1 MADSA
6 ATTGVPVWIEKTMFA
21 SWKYSSYNYNYNYNF
36 TITGYFY
43 YNFFLLAFWFCSLL
57 PGNREHSGHTSSL
70 ELCAGQ
76 RCFSESAAA
85 PLVGVL
91 GRQLNFVKIW
101 WMFFCFNALTELTVS
116 FPFLYHFRLLPDFF
130 SEFHWGVGWMVLH
143 GQQTRKI
150 RRTKR
155 LSPVDCWVDLKFCI
169 APIWLHFFWR
179 VPRMRLMRVW
189 GSSNHTARSLQDS
202 VLTRTYYH
210 QPSLTIINRY

>member
-21 SWKYSSYNYNYNYNF
+21 SWKYSSYNYNYNF

-43 YNFFLLAFWFCSLL
+43 YNFFCWLFDFAACFLEIENTLDTL
-57 PGNREHSGHTSSL
+57 RVSS
-70 ELCAGQ
+70 CVQ
-76 RCFSESAAA
+76 VSAAS
-85 PLVGVL
+85 VKVL
-91 GRQLNFVKIW
+91 RRHSWGSWEDSWTLWKFGGC
-101 WMFFCFNALTELTVS
+101 FFCFNALTELTVS